1 MNEVAKLLNKI
12 NGIENLVIVN
22 SLEVSGNLPA
32 GNEVTVKCTNF
43 KFDSGFHSCPIS
55 FSIHIEVDGV
65 CASRWC
71 MTFENEQKEFQLGW
85 IRLIN
90 QLQKEQF
97 NTEDRVREAA
107 FKLWEDFS

>member
-22 SLEVSGNLPA
+22 SLKVAGNLPT

-43 KFDSGFHSCPIS
+43 KFDSGFHNCPIN

-65 CASRWC
+65 LASRWD
-71 MTFENEQKEFQLGW
+71 MSFDKEQKEFQLGW

-97 NTEDRVREAA
+97 NAEDKVREDAS
-107 FKLWEDFS
+107 KLWADFS